1 MKTIETTG
9 VINDSNIITIN
20 KNIAVKYLNKSV
32 RLFILLQDNEKDTD
46 DIDEQLWLKI
56 VSKNSAFDFLHDED
70 EDIYSITDGKP
81 FNNEI

>member
-9 VINDSNIITIN
+9 IINDSNIIKIN
-20 KNIAVKYLNKSV
+20 ENISVKYLNKSV

-46 DIDEQLWLKI
+46 DIDEQLWLKS

-70 EDIYSITDGKP
+70 ENIYSITDGKP